1 MKIFCKCKK
10 IFLDVDVLGIID
22 KCLRIEPSSLKL
34 QSMTALSTSTIA
46 ALEEMLQNT
55 ARSAPAD
62 YMPIYFA
69 RGSNEEQ
76 AIGHLNPDF
85 IPYLQESLKK
95 QAVPLIFMGNDRL
108 TIHLGKPRELSAS
121 LNQLANFMRLGGF
134 IPGWRNED
142 FAWVDQNGHKYF
154 RLERAAFRTF
164 GFRSMATHINGY
176 TKNNTIWLGR
186 RSENKPTD
194 PGKLDNI
201 AAGGITADETP
212 WVSARRELWEEAG
225 VPPQIA
231 DEIEPVGRIHMRR
244 PISGRGFHDEQ
255 LFIYDL
261 ELANNFIPTNHDG
274 EVSGFIEVSYA
285 EAAARILAD
294 EFTSDAAF
302 VTADFILR
310 SNK

>member
-1 MKIFCKCKK
+1 MHT
-10 IFLDVDVLGIID
+10 L
-22 KCLRIEPSSLKL
+22 
-34 QSMTALSTSTIA
+34 TTSTLA

-55 ARSAPAD
+55 ARPAPPD
-62 YMPIYFA
+62 FLPIQLIA
-69 RGSNEEQ
+69 NNAVSQ
-76 AIGHLNPDF
+76 TIGHLNPEF
-85 IPYLQESLKK
+85 ISYLQETLENHPIDLVSIGADQVNITLRRPK
-95 QAVPLIFMGNDRL
+95 
-108 TIHLGKPRELSAS
+108 ELSES
-121 LNQLANFMRLGGF
+121 LYQLAQRMRLGGF

-142 FAWVDQNGHKYF
+142 FAWLDQHGHQSF

-176 TKNNTIWLGR
+176 TKANTLWLGR
-186 RSENKPTD
+186 RSETKTTD

-212 WVSARRELWEEAG
+212 WVSAKRELWEEAG
-225 VPPQIA
+225 VPAKLA

-244 PISGRGFHDEQ
+244 PIPGRGFHDEL

-261 ELANNFIPTNHDG
+261 ELADNFVPTNHDG
-274 EVSGFIEVSYA
+274 EVSGFIEISLA

-294 EFTSDAAF
+294 EFTSDAAL

-310 SNK
+310 RTK

>member
-1 MKIFCKCKK
+1 MN
-10 IFLDVDVLGIID
+10 
-22 KCLRIEPSSLKL
+22 
-34 QSMTALSTSTIA
+34 TLSTSTLA

-55 ARSAPAD
+55 ARSAPPD
-62 YMPIYFA
+62 FLPIQLI
-69 RGSNEEQ
+69 SNNGVSQ
-76 AIGHLNPDF
+76 TIGHLNPEF
-85 IPYLQESLKK
+85 ISYLQETLESNPIDLVSIGPD
-95 QAVPLIFMGNDRL
+95 QLNI
-108 TIHLGKPRELSAS
+108 TLGRPRELSES
-121 LNQLANFMRLGGF
+121 LYQLAQRMRLGGF

-142 FAWVDQNGHKYF
+142 FAWLDQHGHKYF

-176 TKNNTIWLGR
+176 TQKNTLWLGR
-186 RSENKPTD
+186 RSETKPTD
-194 PGKLDNI
+194 PGELDNI

-225 VPPQIA
+225 VPPKFA

-244 PISGRGFHDEQ
+244 PIPGRGFHDE
-255 LFIYDL
+255 LLYIYDL
-261 ELANNFIPTNHDG
+261 ELADNFVPTNHDG
-274 EVSGFIEVSYA
+274 EVSGFIEISLA

-310 SNK
+310 RTK

>member
-1 MKIFCKCKK
+1 MN
-10 IFLDVDVLGIID
+10 
-22 KCLRIEPSSLKL
+22 
-34 QSMTALSTSTIA
+34 TLSTSTLA

-62 YMPIYFA
+62 FLPIQLIG
-69 RGSNEEQ
+69 GSAVNQ
-76 AIGHLNPDF
+76 TIGHLNPEF
-85 IPYLQESLKK
+85 ISYLQESLAKDPIRFISTSPD
-95 QAVPLIFMGNDRL
+95 QIQI
-108 TIHLGKPRELSAS
+108 TLGKPRELSES
-121 LNQLANFMRLGGF
+121 LYQLAQRMRLGGF

-142 FAWVDQNGHKYF
+142 FAWLDQNGHKYF

-164 GFRSMATHINGY
+164 GFRSMATHMNGY
-176 TKNNTIWLGR
+176 TKANTLWLGR
-186 RSENKPTD
+186 RSETKSTD
-194 PGKLDNI
+194 PGRLDNI

-225 VPPQIA
+225 VPPQLA

-244 PISGRGFHDEQ
+244 PIPGRGFHDEL

-261 ELANNFIPTNHDG
+261 ELPDHFVPTNHDG
-274 EVSGFIEVSYA
+274 EVSGFIEISLA

-310 SNK
+310 RTK

>member
-1 MKIFCKCKK
+1 
-10 IFLDVDVLGIID
+10 
-22 KCLRIEPSSLKL
+22 
-34 QSMTALSTSTIA
+34 MTALSTSTIA
-46 ALEEMLQNT
+46 ALEEMLLNT
-55 ARSAPAD
+55 ARPAPGD
-62 YMPIYFA
+62 FLPVYFA
-69 RGSNEEQ
+69 RGNTDDLP
-76 AIGHLNPDF
+76 IGQLNPEF
-85 IPYLQESLKK
+85 IPCIQKAIEQESIS
-95 QAVPLIFMGNDRL
+95 LISLGHDRL
-108 TIHLGKPRELSAS
+108 TIHLGKPKELSSNLNLLA
-121 LNQLANFMRLGGF
+121 NQLRLNGF
-134 IPGWRNED
+134 IPGWRNEE
-142 FAWVDQNGHKYF
+142 FAWLDQNGHKYF

-176 TKNNTIWLGR
+176 TQNKTLWLGR

-194 PGKLDNI
+194 PGLLDNI

-225 VPPQIA
+225 IPSHIA

-244 PISGRGFHDEQ
+244 PTLPRGFHDEQ

-261 ELANNFIPTNHDG
+261 ELAQNFVPTNHDG

-310 SNK
+310 RNK

>member
-1 MKIFCKCKK
+1 MN
-10 IFLDVDVLGIID
+10 
-22 KCLRIEPSSLKL
+22 
-34 QSMTALSTSTIA
+34 TLSTSTLA

-55 ARSAPAD
+55 ARPAPPD
-62 YMPIYFA
+62 FLPIQLI
-69 RGSNEEQ
+69 GSTTGTQ
-76 AIGHLNPDF
+76 TIGHLNPEF
-85 IPYLQESLKK
+85 ISYLQESLLKHPI
-95 QAVPLIFMGNDRL
+95 PLISMGNDQV
-108 TIHLGKPRELSAS
+108 TISLARPKELSLS
-121 LNQLANFMRLGGF
+121 LYQLADTMRTGGF

-142 FAWVDQNGHKYF
+142 FAWLDQKGHKYF

-176 TKNNTIWLGR
+176 TKANTLWLGR
-186 RSENKPTD
+186 RSETKPTD

-212 WVSARRELWEEAG
+212 WISARRELWEEAG
-225 VPPQIA
+225 VPEKIA
-231 DEIEPVGRIHMRR
+231 DDIEPIGRIHMRR
-244 PISGRGFHDEQ
+244 PIIGRGFHDEL

-261 ELANNFIPTNHDG
+261 ELADHFVPTNHDG
-274 EVSGFIEVSYA
+274 EVSGFIEISLA

-310 SNK
+310 RTK

>member
-1 MKIFCKCKK
+1 MN
-10 IFLDVDVLGIID
+10 
-22 KCLRIEPSSLKL
+22 
-34 QSMTALSTSTIA
+34 TLSTSTLA

-62 YMPIYFA
+62 FLPIQLIG
-69 RGSNEEQ
+69 GSAVNQ
-76 AIGHLNPDF
+76 TIGHLNPEF
-85 IPYLQESLKK
+85 ISYLQESLVKDPIRFISTSPD
-95 QAVPLIFMGNDRL
+95 QIQIA
-108 TIHLGKPRELSAS
+108 LGKPRELSES
-121 LNQLANFMRLGGF
+121 LYQLAQRMRLGGF

-142 FAWVDQNGHKYF
+142 FAWLDQNGHKYF

-164 GFRSMATHINGY
+164 GFRSMATHMNGY
-176 TKNNTIWLGR
+176 TKANTLWLGR
-186 RSENKPTD
+186 RSETKSTD
-194 PGKLDNI
+194 PGRLDNI

-225 VPPQIA
+225 VPPQLA

-244 PISGRGFHDEQ
+244 PIPGRGFHDEL

-261 ELANNFIPTNHDG
+261 ELPDHFAPTNHDG
-274 EVSGFIEVSYA
+274 EVSGFIEISLA

-310 SNK
+310 RTK

>member
-1 MKIFCKCKK
+1 
-10 IFLDVDVLGIID
+10 
-22 KCLRIEPSSLKL
+22 
-34 QSMTALSTSTIA
+34 MTNLSTSTIA
-46 ALEEMLQNT
+46 ALEEMLQNM
-55 ARSAPAD
+55 ARPAPAD
-62 YMPIYFA
+62 FMPFYFSHGA
-69 RGSNEEQ
+69 LGSQ
-76 AIGHLNPDF
+76 VIGHLNPEF
-85 IPYLQESLKK
+85 AAYLQDKLK
-95 QAVPLIFMGNDRL
+95 QDPIPHISINNDCLIL
-108 TIHLGKPRELSAS
+108 EAGKPKIVSLS
-121 LNQLANFMRLGGF
+121 LQKLAEKMRIGGF

-164 GFRSMATHINGY
+164 GLRSMATHINGY
-176 TKNNTIWLGR
+176 TKANTIWLGR

-231 DEIEPVGRIHMRR
+231 DEIEPIGRIHMQR
-244 PISGRGFHDEQ
+244 PIPNRGFHDEQ
-255 LFIYDL
+255 LYIYDL
-261 ELANNFIPTNHDG
+261 ELGDNFIPTNHDG
-274 EVSGFIEVSYA
+274 EVSGFIEVSFT

-310 SNK
+310 RNK

>member
-1 MKIFCKCKK
+1 M
-10 IFLDVDVLGIID
+10 VLGTD
-22 KCLRIEPSSLKL
+22 KPPQKGASSLTL
-34 QSMTALSTSTIA
+34 QEMTILSTSTIA

-55 ARSAPAD
+55 ARPAPGD
-62 YMPIYFA
+62 FMPIYFSG
-69 RGSNEEQ
+69 GSTGEQ
-76 AIGHLNPDF
+76 VIGHLNPDF
-85 IPYLQESLKK
+85 IPYLRESLNKLPINL
-95 QAVPLIFMGNDRL
+95 VSITNDQLNIALSR
-108 TIHLGKPRELSAS
+108 PSELSIS
-121 LNQLANFMRLGGF
+121 LNQLANTMRLGGF

-142 FAWVDQNGHKYF
+142 FAWLDQNGHKYF

-176 TKNNTIWLGR
+176 TKANTIWLGR

-231 DEIEPVGRIHMRR
+231 DEIEPVGRIHMCR
-244 PISGRGFHDEQ
+244 PTPGRGFHDEQ

-261 ELANNFIPTNHDG
+261 ELPDQFIPTNHDG
-274 EVSGFIEVSYA
+274 EVSGFIAVSLA

-310 SNK
+310 RNK